1 MQNAYL
7 ADPQILKSGT
17 IKPFQPIY
25 TPLASAPNFMLYST
39 GENKFKLDI
48 FSLKNKGSINILFLL
63 MQKVSTPAFTLWTIL
78 CNRPQRQT
86 MKICFDTINLC
97 LIVKWR
103 WRWIYTAYIM
113 NLIGPSE
120 IMPNFNSKNCITCII
135 RH

>member
-25 TPLASAPNFMLYST
+25 TLLASVPNFMLYST

-63 MQKVSTPAFTLWTIL
+63 IQKVSTPAFTL
-78 CNRPQRQT
+78 
-86 MKICFDTINLC
+86 
-97 LIVKWR
+97 
-103 WRWIYTAYIM
+103 
-113 NLIGPSE
+113 
-120 IMPNFNSKNCITCII
+120 
-135 RH
+135 